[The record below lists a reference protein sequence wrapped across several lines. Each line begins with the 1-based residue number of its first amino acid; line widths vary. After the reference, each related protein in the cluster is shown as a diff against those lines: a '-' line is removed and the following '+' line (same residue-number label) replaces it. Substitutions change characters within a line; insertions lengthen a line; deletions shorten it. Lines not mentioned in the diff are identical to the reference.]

1 MLFSLLFNWIVH
13 TNGVELPAEAQAHY
27 PGVGLDLLR
36 ILAQMLCLGVLFG
49 GLAGWGLTLLLK
61 RVYNDKLVEISLV
74 SEY

>member
-1 MLFSLLFNWIVH
+1 
-13 TNGVELPAEAQAHY
+13 
-27 PGVGLDLLR
+27 
-36 ILAQMLCLGVLFG
+36 MLCLGVLFG